1 MSMNCM
7 HYVTDR
13 CYFEPDPDPEPDAYF
28 FAALALCE

>member
-1 MSMNCM
+1 MSMACM

-13 CYFEPDPDPEPDAYF
+13 CYFEPDPEPDAYF